1 MKTLEFIGK
10 LEEMGYKT
18 IKGWLRTTGKDL
30 NDEYEELLYIH
41 KNEENRVHVGVNKK
55 WVVKNDY
62 FGFIYLS
69 DEDKD
74 ELMGLVIEYVST
86 EPENRN

>member
-1 MKTLEFIGK
+1 M
-10 LEEMGYKT
+10 YT
-18 IKGWLRTTGKDL
+18 IKNLIDFIKNGCYNKQ
-30 NDEYEELLYIH
+30 EETI
-41 KNEENRVHVGVNKK
+41 KK

-69 DEDKD
+69 DEEKD

-86 EPENRN
+86 EPEKRN